1 MSPAI
6 EGTGIMRLL
15 EGLPENSS
23 PSLKSFRPPIADSAA
38 GASSSFQLAGLVEQ
52 IQRATHE
59 AKKLVSLRSPHDLTS
74 GLESGSWS
82 VAECLDHLA
91 RTTLWRS
98 CAERRNT

>member
-1 MSPAI
+1 
-6 EGTGIMRLL
+6 MRLL

-59 AKKLVSLRSPHDLTS
+59 AKKLVFLRSAHDLTS

-82 VAECLDHLA
+82 VA
-91 RTTLWRS
+91 
-98 CAERRNT
+98 